1 MSFDFS
7 LILLIFSAI
16 TGVVW
21 LFDVLVLKRP
31 RMKKVQE
38 FLAQKAVPESDF
50 RAFLNYQLTGTRKD
64 LSDSVQ
70 QSQESFRQNNSFSNQ
85 KTLEQALDMYHEP
98 LIVDYAKSFF
108 PIIFAVLIL
117 RSFLF
122 EPFQIPTGSMI
133 PTLNVGDF
141 IVVNKNAYGVRL
153 PVSGTKIMDVG
164 EPKRGDVMVFIP
176 PHDPNYYI
184 KRVIGLP
191 GDHIRYANKTIY
203 VNGEPLE
210 QEYVDFINTRRPPVV
225 YSLET
230 VGDTTH
236 DIYTS
241 PSPTY
246 IRPGSWLWPEGRVIP
261 EGHYFM
267 MGDNRD
273 NSSDSRVWG
282 PVSEDKIVGKAVAV
296 WMHKDPG
303 LKLPTFSQNRLIK
316 NP

>member
-21 LFDVLVLKRP
+21 LFDLLVLKRP

-38 FLAQKAVPESDF
+38 FLAQKDVSESDF

-64 LSDSVQ
+64 LSDSIQ
-70 QSQESFRQNNSFSNQ
+70 QSQENFRQNNSFSNQ
-85 KTLEQALDMYHEP
+85 KTLEQALDIYHEP

-210 QEYVDFINTRRPPVV
+210 QEYVDFINTQRPPVV
-225 YSLET
+225 YSQET
-230 VGDTTH
+230 VGDITH

-261 EGHYFM
+261 VGHYFM

-282 PVSEDKIVGKAVAV
+282 PVSENKIVGKAVAV